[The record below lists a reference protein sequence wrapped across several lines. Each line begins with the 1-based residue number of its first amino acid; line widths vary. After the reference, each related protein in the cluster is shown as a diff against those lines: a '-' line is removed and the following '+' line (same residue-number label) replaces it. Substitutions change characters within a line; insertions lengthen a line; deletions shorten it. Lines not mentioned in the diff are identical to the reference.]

1 MSEINDRIQEVLNNT
16 DIPFEEL
23 DQAENSPLN
32 EPVVSHS
39 EQEDTGNA
47 DSDPGPAEAG
57 DMPEEAAPKEPLDAD
72 EQHIDEHY
80 RESAPQEEEF
90 EIPEGHARQ
99 AADTILGMADNVLE
113 VGGGFF
119 VKIKKHKEFYE
130 FEEIIQVIDR
140 QNEKNIRRIKLD
152 EEDKVLLRPLLV
164 AVLKKK
170 AQKLTPEQML
180 LGALL
185 SIIMKKGQ
193 AVLEIKAENEI
204 LVERILDIIR
214 EEKTEIIPAVA
225 EEVEEQEEP
234 AEPEYAQTLS
244 TEPEPVE
251 AEVMETSEE
260 P

>member
-47 DSDPGPAEAG
+47 DTDPGPAEAG
-57 DMPEEAAPKEPLDAD
+57 DAPEEAQSKEPLDAD

-130 FEEIIQVIDR
+130 FEEIIQVIER

-225 EEVEEQEEP
+225 EEVAEQEEP
-234 AEPEYAQTLS
+234 DEPEYAQTLS
-244 TEPEPVE
+244 TEPEE
-251 AEVMETSEE
+251 AEVLETSEE